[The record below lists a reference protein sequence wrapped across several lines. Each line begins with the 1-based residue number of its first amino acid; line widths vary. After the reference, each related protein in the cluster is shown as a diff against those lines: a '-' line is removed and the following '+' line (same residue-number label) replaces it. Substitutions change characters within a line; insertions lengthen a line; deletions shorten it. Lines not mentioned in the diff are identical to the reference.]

1 MKKASVQ
8 RRILT
13 WYTLIFV
20 ALILV
25 NLVVVSSIASSSIDT
40 NASEVLVHETEET
53 AGELTIGPNGP
64 TLDDEE
70 EEDDSDP
77 FPYYRDNVVF
87 VIMKN
92 GAVEYGSMPTAIQP
106 IPPVALFSIQRVKDD
121 TGSQWL
127 LYDVPVESGYV
138 LRGMYSTSEAN
149 AVFRE
154 LIWLL
159 AIVSPILIL
168 ISFVGGKTILKRL
181 FRPINVVYQTAE
193 RIKDR
198 EDYALRIPIG
208 QADDEVAR
216 MAEMINRMLD
226 QMQRAIRREK
236 EFAANVSHELRTPL
250 TVLRSQVEYLQAKS
264 ADAAVQKDLA
274 SIMGQILGMER
285 MVRQFLELA
294 RAKHIQKDDLE
305 TFELLDVVES
315 VAASM
320 APMMEAKGIDCTIEP
335 PAFSTRVRSYLPAHA
350 QIWTNLISNAVKY
363 NVDGGRILI
372 RFSKPD
378 NRLQIDI
385 EDTGIGMSAETLAR
399 AFDPFYRAEPSR
411 SVEEGLGVGL
421 SITKE
426 LVDLLE
432 GSIAMDSTLGKGT
445 VVHLR
450 FPASVLDR

>member
-1 MKKASVQ
+1 VKKASVQ

-20 ALILV
+20 ALILL
-25 NLVVVSSIASSSIDT
+25 NLVVVSSISSSSIYT
-40 NASEVLVHETEET
+40 NASEVLVHETDET
-53 AGELTIGPNGP
+53 AGEMTIGPNGP
-64 TLDDEE
+64 TLDDEA

-87 VIMKN
+87 VVMKN
-92 GAVEYGSMPTAIQP
+92 GNVEYGSMPTAIQP
-106 IPPVALFSIQRVKDD
+106 IPPVTLFSIQRVKDD

-127 LYDVPVESGYV
+127 VYDVPVESGYV

-149 AVFRE
+149 ALFRD
-154 LIWLL
+154 LLWLL
-159 AIVSPILIL
+159 AILSPILIL

-181 FRPINVVYQTAE
+181 FRPINAVYQTAE
-193 RIKDR
+193 RIKDH

-208 QADDEVAR
+208 KADDEVAR

-250 TVLRSQVEYLQAKS
+250 TVLRSQVEFLQTKATDE
-264 ADAAVQKDLA
+264 ALQKDLS
-274 SIMGQILGMER
+274 SIMAQIQGMER

-305 TFELLDVVES
+305 TFDLVDLVES

-320 APMMEAKGIDCTIEP
+320 TPLMETKRIACTIEP
-335 PAFSTRVRSYLPAHA
+335 PGFSTKILSYLPAHA

-363 NVDGGRILI
+363 NVEGGSI
-372 RFSKPD
+372 RVSFHRRD
-378 NRLQIDI
+378 RHLGIDI
-385 EDTGIGMSAETLAR
+385 ADTGIGMTADTLAK

-421 SITKE
+421 SITKD
-426 LVDLLE
+426 LVALLE
-432 GSIAMDSTLGKGT
+432 GSIVLESVPNRGT
-445 VVHLR
+445 TVHLL
-450 FPASVLDR
+450 FPESMNT